1 MPRYDYQCAACGK
14 TFEVKL
20 TFDEA
25 DEARP
30 KCPKCNSKRTKR
42 KLAAASMRRGRSSN
56 RLTKEQAEAAFG
68 LAQSIGGETLD
79 GRGRHHDH
87 ADD

>member
-1 MPRYDYQCAACGK
+1 MPRYDYRCTACGK

-20 TFDEA
+20 TFDEV

-30 KCPKCNSKRTKR
+30 SCPKCNSKRTRR

-68 LAQSIGGETLD
+68 MAQAIGGPALGGHD
-79 GRGRHHDH
+79 RRHHH
-87 ADD
+87 EEE